1 MRRLFRE
8 TLNHELRLL
17 FGGTTILFT
26 NDFSQ
31 HCIHILIYIYSVYP
45 HAACKRKVP
54 CTKFYVLPSLV
65 KE

>member
-1 MRRLFRE
+1 MKRLFRE

-17 FGGTTILFT
+17 LEEPRSSLLTISVNIVYIYL
-26 NDFSQ
+26 
-31 HCIHILIYIYSVYP
+31 YIYSVYP